1 MMPKKS
7 TVSKSSK
14 PRKKASSVKT
24 KDSTVAKKSPS
35 SAKAKNVKV
44 LSAKKAPEFDV
55 KGILKQLEALGDAK
69 MRQMHTKNGFQGNQY
84 GVKMG
89 DIRKVADK
97 CKAGHQGA
105 LELWKTEILDAQLV
119 ATLLLKANQL
129 SAKELESMVRT
140 ATLPQLS
147 DWLHSY
153 VVKEHPEK
161 EALRIQWMQSKH
173 PMEARAAW
181 RLTAGRVVKSPE
193 GLELE
198 ALLDRI
204 EREMGSAL
212 PEVQWTMNMCLA
224 EIGIHFAKLRKRAIA
239 IGEKLGVFRDY
250 PTSKGCTSPFAPIWI
265 EAMVQ
270 RNSK

>member
-1 MMPKKS
+1 MPKKTATTHS
-7 TVSKSSK
+7 TKSGKKATTSKAKVSKAAKRSSTSTK
-14 PRKKASSVKT
+14 AKKANVLTVKT
-24 KDSTVAKKSPS
+24 APEF
-35 SAKAKNVKV
+35 NVKV
-44 LSAKKAPEFDV
+44 
-55 KGILKQLEALGDAK
+55 ILKQLESLGDAK
-69 MRQMHTKNGFQGNQY
+69 MRQMHTKNGFQGTQY

-89 DIRKVADK
+89 DIRKIADK
-97 CKAGHQGA
+97 CKAGHDGA
-105 LELWKTEILDAQLV
+105 LELWKTQVLDAQLM
-119 ATLLLKANQL
+119 AALLLKANQL
-129 SAKELESMVRT
+129 SAKELESMVRS

-161 EALRIQWMQSKH
+161 EALRIKWLQSKH

-193 GLELE
+193 GLDLE
-198 ALLDRI
+198 GLLDRI

-265 EAMVQ
+265 EAIVQ
-270 RNSK
+270 RNAK